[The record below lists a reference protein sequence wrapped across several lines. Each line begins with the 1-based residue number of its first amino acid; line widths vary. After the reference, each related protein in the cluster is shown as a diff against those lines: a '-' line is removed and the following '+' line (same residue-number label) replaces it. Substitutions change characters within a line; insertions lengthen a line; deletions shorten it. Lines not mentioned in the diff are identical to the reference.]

1 MRNYY
6 VYILT
11 NKFDTVLYVGIT
23 DDLSR
28 RTAEHNNALHEGF
41 TKKYRVYKLV
51 YYERY
56 SDVLDAISRE
66 KQLKGWTRDKKR
78 KLIEKR
84 NPDWND
90 WSEGVVL

>member
-1 MRNYY
+1 MKSYY

-11 NKFDTVLYVGIT
+11 NKFNTVLYVGIT
-23 DDLSR
+23 DNLNR
-28 RTAEHNNALHEGF
+28 RTTEHANALHQGF
-41 TKKYRVYKLV
+41 TKRYRAHKLV

-56 SDVLDAISRE
+56 SNVLDAISRE

-78 KLIEKR
+78 KLVEKR

-90 WSEGVVL
+90 WSVGFV

>member
-1 MRNYY
+1 MKSYY

-11 NKFDTVLYVGIT
+11 NKFNTVLYVGIT
-23 DDLSR
+23 DNLNR
-28 RTAEHNNALHEGF
+28 RTTEHANALHQGF
-41 TKKYRVYKLV
+41 TKRYRAHKLV

-56 SDVLDAISRE
+56 SNVLDAISRE

-78 KLIEKR
+78 KLVGKR

-90 WSEGVVL
+90 WSEGLV

>member
-1 MRNYY
+1 MKSYY

-11 NKFDTVLYVGIT
+11 NKFNTVLYVGIT
-23 DDLSR
+23 DNLNR
-28 RTAEHNNALHEGF
+28 RTTEHTNALHQGF
-41 TKKYRVYKLV
+41 TKRYRAHKLV

-56 SDVLDAISRE
+56 SNVLDAISRE

-78 KLIEKR
+78 KLVEKR

-90 WSEGVVL
+90 WSEGFV

>member
-1 MRNYY
+1 MKSYY

-11 NKFDTVLYVGIT
+11 NKFNTVLYVGIT
-23 DDLSR
+23 DNLNR
-28 RTAEHNNALHEGF
+28 RTTEHANALHQGF
-41 TKKYRVYKLV
+41 TKRYRAHKLV

-78 KLIEKR
+78 NLVEKR

-90 WSEGVVL
+90 WSEGFV